1 MRLTQSD
8 RTSVEWP
15 MRKQHPELRRPR
27 RPPLRVPVAVSPTHA
42 HLTAAS
48 IEALFCDHYRLHEHR
63 RLGQPALYEA
73 IETVTLIGPRG
84 RLHKV
89 PVIGPPRNANQ
100 VELSSTDALRL
111 GIAAPLRRSGQIVRT
126 PGILIEGPR
135 TSLRL
140 KHGVIRALH
149 HVHMTPGD
157 AARVAVH
164 DGEHVDAVIRVQRP
178 LMFLRDV
185 LVRVSPEFRLELHLD
200 ADEANALGL
209 KSGDQ
214 VELRK
219 RSTSRAAASALAPR

>member
-1 MRLTQSD
+1 
-8 RTSVEWP
+8 
-15 MRKQHPELRRPR
+15 
-27 RPPLRVPVAVSPTHA
+27 
-42 HLTAAS
+42 
-48 IEALFCDHYRLHEHR
+48 
-63 RLGQPALYEA
+63 
-73 IETVTLIGPRG
+73 
-84 RLHKV
+84 
-89 PVIGPPRNANQ
+89 
-100 VELSSTDALRL
+100 
-111 GIAAPLRRSGQIVRT
+111 
-126 PGILIEGPR
+126 
-135 TSLRL
+135 
-140 KHGVIRALH
+140 
-149 HVHMTPGD
+149 VHMTPGD

>member
-1 MRLTQSD
+1 M
-8 RTSVEWP
+8 
-15 MRKQHPELRRPR
+15 
-27 RPPLRVPVAVSPTHA
+27 PVAVSPTHA

-89 PVIGPPRNANQ
+89 PVIGPPRNANR
-100 VELSSTDALRL
+100 VELSSSRCAQIGHRRAAAAIRPDRAHSGYLDRGTQNELTAETRRDSR
-111 GIAAPLRRSGQIVRT
+111 IASCAY
-126 PGILIEGPR
+126 
-135 TSLRL
+135 
-140 KHGVIRALH
+140 A
-149 HVHMTPGD
+149 PGD